1 MKITILTLLMLFHL
15 GKKGNGRYLLIEV
28 DDNVISSNKGELR
41 QNFFQYLERMGFYF
55 ILYVRRD
62 RFIIVSY

>member
-1 MKITILTLLMLFHL
+1 MKITILTLFMLFHL

-41 QNFFQYLERMGFYF
+41 QNFFQHLERMGFYF
-55 ILYVRRD
+55 ILYFRRAQ
-62 RFIIVSY
+62 FIIL

>member
-41 QNFFQYLERMGFYF
+41 QNFFQHLERMGFYF
-55 ILYVRRD
+55 IYVRRD